1 MHRNN
6 PNCETKSG
14 RKTILF
20 ESHDVAGKYKKMLT
34 PRAKRSI
41 DQILCAVEQK
51 KSSIQQ
57 PTAVNATSPPPMV
70 VEVTD
75 VVGEDDKPC
84 IGATGQ
90 VKMGADTPTE
100 QDAAGQGMG
109 DEDEC
114 MKSCGPDPP
123 DCVLL
128 HDKLSLMWGEY
139 KDKVDELW
147 R

>member
-1 MHRNN
+1 M
-6 PNCETKSG
+6 G
-14 RKTILF
+14 
-20 ESHDVAGKYKKMLT
+20 
-34 PRAKRSI
+34 
-41 DQILCAVEQK
+41 
-51 KSSIQQ
+51 
-57 PTAVNATSPPPMV
+57 
-70 VEVTD
+70 VTD

-123 DCVLL
+123 DCALL
-128 HDKLSLMWGEY
+128 HDKLSLMWGEF
-139 KDKVDELW
+139 KDKVDELTMEMMKNQYEFEEIKENLNSQI
-147 R
+147 RLLVKSKARFQQL